1 MGIDDFRVDDLNR
14 TTIPATMHPTMTLRK
29 RGRPVA
35 ACTICRRFEYQVQN
49 IHGRCSA
56 QDGNKRC
63 RGVFASSMDLGDWR
77 ECGDCA
83 ATGRHSE
90 AECSS
95 CNGSGWR
102 YLRPRIGIFQ

>member
-1 MGIDDFRVDDLNR
+1 
-14 TTIPATMHPTMTLRK
+14 MTLEK
-29 RGRPVA
+29 RGHPVA
-35 ACTICRRFEYQVQN
+35 ACTICGRFEYQVQN
-49 IHGRCSA
+49 IHGRCSV
-56 QDGNKRC
+56 QNGNKRC
-63 RGVFASSMDLGDWR
+63 RGVFASSMDLSDWR

-102 YLRPRIGIFQ
+102 YLRPRIGIF